1 MVCIRIHSVFTDD
14 LIKMKKRQDNLNG
27 CPLIDTSTDYNAFY
41 TLLSLV
47 VIYVVSL
54 QCFFATVAT
63 ASCVQHDGT
72 AVCCV
77 VSCACVWGKRQARNR
92 PPLDRYFATRSS
104 AWRRRVLST
113 YSFSIIRSF
122 KLGVLQTVLH
132 ARSHA
137 SIFEVLL
144 SRQRLKKPAKRVML
158 RRRLSLSRPA
168 ARPM

>member
-14 LIKMKKRQDNLNG
+14 LIKMKKRLDNLNG

-41 TLLSLV
+41 TLLSFV

-77 VSCACVWGKRQARNR
+77 VSCMCMRQEAG
-92 PPLDRYFATRSS
+92 TQ
-104 AWRRRVLST
+104 ST
-113 YSFSIIRSF
+113 TVGSIFCYKELCMTTTTTSFYLLVFHYSLVQAGRTANSI
-122 KLGVLQTVLH
+122 LH

-144 SRQRLKKPAKRVML
+144 SRQRLKNQQNV
-158 RRRLSLSRPA
+158 
-168 ARPM
+168 